1 MANNLNQEQK
11 VDTKAV
17 LKCENAEQV
26 RTSWQGAFNTLPP
39 SPQAIYQEISES
51 TRSVVNLPKSGRLK
65 TSMTEENETRMAFDI
80 CEVQKSPQD
89 TLQWNY
95 PYQEHPCDT

>member
-26 RTSWQGAFNTLPP
+26 RTSWQGAFNPP
-39 SPQAIYQEISES
+39 TFTPGNLSQGIYLKAHVRWLIY
-51 TRSVVNLPKSGRLK
+51 RNLVALRL
-65 TSMTEENETRMAFDI
+65 
-80 CEVQKSPQD
+80 
-89 TLQWNY
+89 L
-95 PYQEHPCDT
+95 